1 MLTQKMMQFG
11 PPAEIAA
18 KPRGHP
24 RIRRALAAS
33 LKVLLCLA
41 LFAQLAGVPSLDPSQ
56 APTSPKRVDLSHQ
69 YVAGGTRWL
78 DSRNNE
84 VVHFICQGGTPYTVS
99 LDSASLREARVATA
113 DHPRFLGALRAAVS
127 DWSALMGCNR
137 FRVEMDSPYPNTR
150 IYFTPIETPGTLATA
165 TRAGDVTL
173 NVRRDW
179 FPGSKHHGNY
189 GPNHRLVS
197 FYWVV
202 AHELGHVW
210 GLAHSSSPDALMY
223 PSQCRT
229 CRWSSFEQAAGNV
242 IRASSQTPAW
252 SRPHYANRFF
262 AKTPRSVVR
271 RLLLGDLPED
281 PSVIATRNTCES
293 QTCSSDPSQPLTPHN
308 DGCGNPD
315 IPHEVALLGWLPFRL
330 PMVLTDGQAPRME
343 RPVASTPPQR
353 RPRDQ
358 ERPKPPGSWELVAV
372 LLPFDPGRQRWS
384 DDPHRVF

>member
-1 MLTQKMMQFG
+1 MLTPKMMQYG
-11 PPAEIAA
+11 PPAEAAA

-24 RIRRALAAS
+24 RARRFVVAS
-33 LKVLLCLA
+33 LKGLLCLA
-41 LFAQLAGVPSLDPSQ
+41 LFAPLTGVRNLDPSQ
-56 APTSPKRVDLSHQ
+56 TRKSSQTQGLSQQ
-69 YVAGGTRWL
+69 YQAGGTRWL
-78 DSRNNE
+78 HSRLDE
-84 VVHFICQGGTPYTVS
+84 VVHFICQGGDPYIIS
-99 LDSASLREARVATA
+99 LDSASLREARVATV
-113 DHPRFLGALRAAVS
+113 DHPRFLESLRAAVS
-127 DWSALMGCNR
+127 DWSDLMGCNR

-179 FPGSKHHGNY
+179 FPGSKRHGNY

-210 GLAHSSSPDALMY
+210 GLAHSTSPDALMY

-262 AKTPRSVVR
+262 AKTPRSVVEQ
-271 RLLLGDLPED
+271 LLKGDLPEERAG
-281 PSVIATRNTCES
+281 IAAAQTCES
-293 QTCSSDPSQPLTPHN
+293 QTCSAAPSTPMAGQT
-308 DGCGNPD
+308 DGCGANEN
-315 IPHEVALLGWLPFRL
+315 PHEEALLGWLPFRL
-330 PMVLTDGQAPRME
+330 PKELPDGLSHRME
-343 RPVASTPPQR
+343 RAVASEPDHQRPPGQGL
-353 RPRDQ
+353 
-358 ERPKPPGSWELVAV
+358 PKPPAPGDLAAV
-372 LLPFDPGRQRWS
+372 LPSFDPGRLRWAKN
-384 DDPHRVF
+384 PHRVC

>member
-1 MLTQKMMQFG
+1 MLTPKMMQFG
-11 PPAEIAA
+11 PPVETAA
-18 KPRGHP
+18 KPLG
-24 RIRRALAAS
+24 RRRVRRFVATS
-33 LKVLLCLA
+33 LKGLLCIL
-41 LFAQLAGVPSLDPSQ
+41 LFAQLAETSSFE
-56 APTSPKRVDLSHQ
+56 APKTNTSPKRSSHAQQ

-78 DSRNNE
+78 DSRHDE
-84 VVHFICQGGTPYTVS
+84 VVHFICQGGAPYTIS

-179 FPGSKHHGNY
+179 FPGSKRHGNY
-189 GPNHRLVS
+189 GPSHRMVS

-210 GLAHSSSPDALMY
+210 GLAHSTSPDALMY

-242 IRASSQTPAW
+242 IRASSSTPAW

-262 AKTPRSVVR
+262 AKTPRSVVG
-271 RLLLGDLPED
+271 RLLKGDLPEETSRAGA
-281 PSVIATRNTCES
+281 PSTCES
-293 QTCSSDPSQPLTPHN
+293 QTCAADPTSRDTPPS
-308 DGCGNPD
+308 DGCGVNES
-315 IPHEVALLGWLPFRL
+315 PHEVALLGWLPFRL
-330 PMVLTDGQAPRME
+330 PGALEQGRSSRLE
-343 RPVASTPPQR
+343 RPVTGSPVHR
-353 RPRDQ
+353 RSQDRDL
-358 ERPKPPGSWELVAV
+358 PKPPGPGELVAV
-372 LLPFDPGRQRWS
+372 LVPFDPGRSRWTDDS
-384 DDPHRVF
+384 DRTR